1 MKDLSSDPSNGLSND
16 LSSDLSVAEAAKPPV
31 MFLMGPTASGKT
43 EAAIALCQQLPM
55 DIISVD
61 SVQVYRGMDIGTAK
75 PDAATLAAA
84 PHRLL
89 DIRDP
94 AQAYSAAEFVA
105 DARREIDEITAAGRI
120 PLLVGGTMLYFK
132 MLLDGMA
139 ELPASDPLVRE
150 DILATAEQHGW
161 PYMHGQLTEVDPV
174 TAAELHPNH
183 SQRIQRALE
192 VYRISGVPLSQ
203 SKLDH
208 QAGRSGIAG
217 LAQDYR
223 VKQFALLPADRTLVH
238 QRIATRFRA
247 MLDAG
252 LLAEVEKLYQRG
264 DLHPDMPS
272 IRAVGYRQ
280 VWGFLDGDYGYEE
293 MVERGIAATRQLAKR
308 QFTWLRGWPDLQALA
323 VGEGEGMVAWDD
335 ALNTLFE
342 ECA

>member
-1 MKDLSSDPSNGLSND
+1 M
-16 LSSDLSVAEAAKPPV
+16 SVAEADKPPV
-31 MFLMGPTASGKT
+31 IFLMGPTASGKT

-75 PDAATLAAA
+75 PDAATLATA

-132 MLLDGMA
+132 VLLDGMA

-161 PYMHGQLTEVDPV
+161 PYMHAQLAEVDPV

-208 QAGRSGIAG
+208 QAGRSGIAD

-223 VKQFALLPADRTLVH
+223 VKQFALLPADRALVH

-247 MLDAG
+247 MLDTG
-252 LLAEVEKLYQRG
+252 LVAEVEKLHQRG

-280 VWGFLDGDYGYEE
+280 VWGFLDGDYGYEDTL
-293 MVERGIAATRQLAKR
+293 ERGIAATRQLAKR

-342 ECA
+342 ECAEFGRNVGKRP